1 MSLLYH
7 LDHPLQRFDAL
18 LEKTVG
24 GSLGKKAVG
33 KSSPKFFRVTDP
45 DTLLRQVIEK
55 RADHLSQPILSFSLW
70 CVIC

>member
-1 MSLLYH
+1 MRSKSSLISCSIIRYMSLLYH

-33 KSSPKFFRVTDP
+33 KSSPKFFQVTAPELYYD
-45 DTLLRQVIEK
+45 R
-55 RADHLSQPILSFSLW
+55 S
-70 CVIC
+70 

>member
-33 KSSPKFFRVTDP
+33 KSSPKFFRVTAPELYYD
-45 DTLLRQVIEK
+45 R
-55 RADHLSQPILSFSLW
+55 S
-70 CVIC
+70 

>member
-24 GSLGKKAVG
+24 GSLSKKAEG
-33 KSSPKFFRVTDP
+33 KA
-45 DTLLRQVIEK
+45 TL
-55 RADHLSQPILSFSLW
+55 
-70 CVIC
+70 